1 LKNKPKK
8 MKIYL
13 ANISK
18 TPGQPGQTL
27 GFAQLDKLMSKIRE
41 EILSGKPL
49 QFMVSELEISGAF
62 GEDSTKAHKLTM
74 EPLEKTP
81 NAKVHKEG
89 DFSKTPEPASND

>member
-1 LKNKPKK
+1 

-27 GFAQLDKLMSKIRE
+27 GFAELDKLMSKIRE

-62 GEDSTKAHKLTM
+62 GQDNTKAYK
-74 EPLEKTP
+74 PLEKTP

>member
-1 LKNKPKK
+1 

-13 ANISK
+13 VNISK

-27 GFAQLDKLMSKIRE
+27 GFAQLDKLVSKIKE
-41 EILSGKPL
+41 EILGGKPL
-49 QFMVSELEISGAF
+49 QFMVSDLEVSGL
-62 GEDSTKAHKLTM
+62 ETNSTNKLT
-74 EPLEKTP
+74 LEKTP